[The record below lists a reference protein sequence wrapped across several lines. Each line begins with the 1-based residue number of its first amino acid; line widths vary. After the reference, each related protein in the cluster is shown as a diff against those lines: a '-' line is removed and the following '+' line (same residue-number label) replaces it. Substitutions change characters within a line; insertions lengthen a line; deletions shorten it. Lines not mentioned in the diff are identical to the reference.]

1 MKNQK
6 YKSFDDL
13 PLMLTVI
20 DVAEVLGIS
29 RTGAYELVRQEGFPA
44 LNIGKRIVI
53 PKEEFVRW
61 IRDNT
66 GKTTLRVD
74 LRTEA

>member
-29 RTGAYELVRQEGFPA
+29 RTGAYELVRQEGFPT
-44 LNIGKRIVI
+44 LSIGKRIVI

-66 GKTTLRVD
+66 GKTTPRVD

>member
-29 RTGAYELVRQEGFPA
+29 RTGAYELVRQAGFPA

-61 IRDNT
+61 IRDHT
-66 GKTTLRVD
+66 AGSATRDVVS
-74 LRTEA
+74 

>member
-6 YKSFDDL
+6 YKSFNDL
-13 PLMLTVI
+13 PLMLTVM
-20 DVAEVLGIS
+20 DLAEVLGIS

-53 PKEEFVRW
+53 LPRNQKVPISCRN
-61 IRDNT
+61 RH
-66 GKTTLRVD
+66 LS
-74 LRTEA
+74 

>member
-61 IRDNT
+61 IRNNT
-66 GKTTLRVD
+66 AGNATRDDVS
-74 LRTEA
+74 

>member
-1 MKNQK
+1 
-6 YKSFDDL
+6 
-13 PLMLTVI
+13 
-20 DVAEVLGIS
+20 
-29 RTGAYELVRQEGFPA
+29 LVRQEGFPA

-66 GKTTLRVD
+66 GKTTPRVD